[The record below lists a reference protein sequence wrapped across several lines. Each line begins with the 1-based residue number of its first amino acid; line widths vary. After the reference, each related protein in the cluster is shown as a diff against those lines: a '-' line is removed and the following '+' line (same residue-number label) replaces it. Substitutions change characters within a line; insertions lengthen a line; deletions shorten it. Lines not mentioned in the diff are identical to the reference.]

1 MFSIFSSE
9 FPAAVHGASEDHA
22 IPGGNSTAELVK
34 LRETNIGGFLSHKI
48 PMFFHLFNSA
58 NTCTPTTSTEDGHG
72 NAAKMKLAFATIS

>member
-34 LRETNIGGFLSHKI
+34 FRETNIGVTGYLSHKI
-48 PMFFHLFNSA
+48 TMFFRHFLQCEYLYTHDFNGGWSW
-58 NTCTPTTSTEDGHG
+58 
-72 NAAKMKLAFATIS
+72 